1 MLKKSDIH
9 MRDPFV
15 LPIAQ
20 QGKYYLYGTTD
31 ENCWVGPFV
40 GFDVFE
46 SEDLENWAGPFAAF
60 RPPEGFW
67 ADRNFWAPEVFRY
80 QGKYFMFASFKAE
93 GVCRG
98 TQILVADDPKGPF
111 LPHSDGPVT
120 PRDWEC
126 LDGTF
131 YVDQNQ
137 HPWMI
142 FCHEWV
148 QAVDGEIHAV
158 RLSDDLQTAVGD
170 PVLLFRASEA
180 PWVQSRKRSFN
191 GVEKDG
197 YVTDGPF
204 IYRASDGNL
213 LMLWSS
219 IGANGYTMG
228 IAKSTTGSIVGPWL
242 QIPKPI
248 FEKDGGHGM
257 IFKTFDNK
265 LMITVHT
272 PNKTPYERPMFLEV
286 QEKDGTLELVKAGD
300 RT

>member
-1 MLKKSDIH
+1 MLKTKDIH

-15 LPIAQ
+15 LPVFE

-40 GFDVFE
+40 GFDAFA
-46 SEDLENWAGPFAAF
+46 SEDLKNWSGPFPAF
-60 RPPEGFW
+60 RPPLRFW
-67 ADRNFWAPEVFRY
+67 TDRNFWAPEVFVY

-98 TQILVADDPKGPF
+98 TQILAADDPIGPF
-111 LPHSDGPVT
+111 VPHSDGPVT
-120 PRDWEC
+120 PRNWEC

-131 YVDQNQ
+131 YVDEHQR
-137 HPWMI
+137 PWMI

-158 RLSDDLQTAVGD
+158 RLSDDLKTAVGD
-170 PVLLFRASEA
+170 PVLLFKASEA
-180 PWVQSRKRSFN
+180 PWVRPRRRVFD
-191 GVEKDG
+191 GIEKDA

-204 IYRASDGNL
+204 MYKASNGSL

-228 IAKSTTGSIVGPWL
+228 VAKSTTGSILGPWV
-242 QIPKPI
+242 QIAQPI
-248 FEKDGGHGM
+248 FEQDGGHGM
-257 IFKTFDNK
+257 IFKTFSSR

-272 PNKTPYERPMFLEV
+272 PNKTPLERPVFVEVRETDGLLEV
-286 QEKDGTLELVKAGD
+286 VQVQG
-300 RT
+300 

>member
-272 PNKTPYERPMFLEV
+272 PTRRPMNV
-286 QEKDGTLELVKAGD
+286 QCSSKSRKKMGH
-300 RT
+300 